1 LEGLIDLLQQ
11 PTQQV
16 LARIHLPLVVIDAS
30 DRLVYVNP
38 AASLAVGIPAECL
51 VGIIVE
57 EVIVPEHRA
66 RYLEH
71 LVALRSDGMSLLRT
85 WIQLPERDAL
95 PLAAIAVG
103 LRGSH
108 GGWLCQFCALLPD
121 DVAEVDMAA
130 RLVRAGALARSLLR
144 SVVAELDAQAG
155 ETAADSLSRLDA
167 RTPELEALT
176 PQERAVALRL
186 LRGDRTPT
194 IARELR
200 ISPNTVRNH
209 LKAIFRKT
217 NTATQAELVAHL
229 MSWPAGRN
237 RPD

>member
-1 LEGLIDLLQQ
+1 LKSLIDLLQQ
-11 PTQQV
+11 PTQRV
-16 LARIHLPLVVIDAS
+16 LERIHLPLVVIDAS

-144 SVVAELDAQAG
+144 GVTAELGAQAG
-155 ETAADSLSRLDA
+155 EATADPVSLLDA
-167 RTPELEALT
+167 RMPELGPLT

-186 LRGDRTPT
+186 VRGDRTPT
-194 IARELR
+194 IARDLR

-217 NTATQAELVAHL
+217 NTATQAQLVAHL